1 MGRMGRIS
9 GNLDRDDARMAM
21 DGAMTPDEVAEVRR
35 LWADYYE
42 ATARAVEIMRAEGT
56 TEAVLPR
63 IAAESAKAG
72 AAMRRLKAI
81 HGIKT

>member
-1 MGRMGRIS
+1 
-9 GNLDRDDARMAM
+9 
-21 DGAMTPDEVAEVRR
+21 MTSEEAAEVRR

-56 TEAVLPR
+56 CETVLSR
-63 IAAESAKAG
+63 IAAESATAS